1 MRKREN
7 CRHVAATAESRE
19 FRLDGQKPL
28 AEAGLNSHL
37 FQQGLADVQDTL
49 ATVPNLI
56 TLSRIVTI
64 LPVMWLIHAGAQPG
78 GGWLLWVALA
88 LMMLSEISDW
98 LDGYLARR
106 MQWVSRSGKVLDPM
120 ADSLYRISVFVA
132 LVANGWVPLWMLI
145 IMAARDLCMSEVRLL
160 AQRANVTL
168 AARPIGKVRAA
179 LQGVA
184 QFGVVLAYALGGGR
198 DIVAGGQLFV
208 NGLLYVAI
216 GVTIWSMFDYAVG
229 VANALRDRQAAARME

>member
-1 MRKREN
+1 M
-7 CRHVAATAESRE
+7 T
-19 FRLDGQKPL
+19 
-28 AEAGLNSHL
+28 
-37 FQQGLADVQDTL
+37 DTL
-49 ATVPNLI
+49 VTVPNLI
-56 TLSRIVTI
+56 TLSRIVAI

-78 GGWLLWVALA
+78 AGWLLWVALA
-88 LMMLSEISDW
+88 LMAVSEISDW

-132 LVANGWVPLWMLI
+132 LVANGWMPLWMLI
-145 IMAARDLCMSEVRLL
+145 VMAARDLCMSEVRLL

-168 AARPIGKVRAA
+168 AARPVGKVRAA

-184 QFGVVLAYALGGGR
+184 QFGVVLAYAAFGGSG
-198 DIVAGGQLFV
+198 ISATAELAVY
-208 NGLLYVAI
+208 GLLYLAI

-229 VANALRDRQAAARME
+229 VANALRGGQAAATME

>member
-1 MRKREN
+1 M
-7 CRHVAATAESRE
+7 
-19 FRLDGQKPL
+19 
-28 AEAGLNSHL
+28 
-37 FQQGLADVQDTL
+37 QDTI

-78 GGWLLWVALA
+78 GAWLLWGALA
-88 LMMLSEISDW
+88 LMLISEISDW

-106 MQWVSRSGKVLDPM
+106 MRWVSRSGKVLDPM

-145 IMAARDLCMSEVRLL
+145 IMAARDLCMSELRLL
-160 AQRANVTL
+160 TQRANVTL

-184 QFGVVLAYALGGGR
+184 QFGVVLAYALGGGSE
-198 DIVAGGQLFV
+198 IVAGGALFV

-229 VANALRDRQAAARME
+229 VANALRDRQAAAKME

>member
-1 MRKREN
+1 MCFGRGKLRN
-7 CRHVAATAESRE
+7 RYP
-19 FRLDGQKPL
+19 K
-28 AEAGLNSHL
+28 
-37 FQQGLADVQDTL
+37 QGVVDVTDTL
-49 ATVPNLI
+49 VTVPNLI
-56 TLSRIVTI
+56 TLSRIVAI

-78 GGWLLWVALA
+78 EGWLLWVALG
-88 LMMLSEISDW
+88 LMLVSEISDW

-132 LVANGWVPLWMLI
+132 LVANGWMPLWMLI
-145 IMAARDLCMSEVRLL
+145 VMAARDLCMSEVRLL
-160 AQRANVTL
+160 TQRANVTL

-184 QFGVVLAYALGGGR
+184 QFGVVFAYALGGGQQISPVA
-198 DIVAGGQLFV
+198 DLIVS
-208 NGLLYVAI
+208 GLLYLAI

-229 VANALRDRQAAARME
+229 VSNALRGSGAAAGVD